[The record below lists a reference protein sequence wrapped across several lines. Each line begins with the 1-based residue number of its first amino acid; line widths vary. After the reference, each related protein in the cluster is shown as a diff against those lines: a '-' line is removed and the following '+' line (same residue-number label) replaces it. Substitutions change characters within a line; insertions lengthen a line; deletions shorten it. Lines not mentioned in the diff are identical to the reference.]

1 MTQAIAAVVVTLL
14 VAVVS
19 LIIWLSTARKKQV
32 QAEAA
37 TKALTG
43 AHEVQREGNKV
54 MAEPVADELA
64 WIDAARDR
72 LRDGS
77 DRS

>member
-19 LIIWLSTARKKQV
+19 LIIWLSTSRKKQV
-32 QAEAA
+32 QAETA
-37 TKALTG
+37 TKALQG

-64 WIDAARDR
+64 WLDSARDR
-72 LRDGS
+72 LRDSG

>member
-1 MTQAIAAVVVTLL
+1 MTQAIAAVVVTLF

-19 LIIWLSTARKKQV
+19 LVVWLSTARKKQV
-32 QAEAA
+32 EAETA

-54 MAEPVADELA
+54 MAEPVADEAA
-64 WIDAARDR
+64 WLDAAWDRVRDH
-72 LRDGS
+72 G

>member
-19 LIIWLSTARKKQV
+19 LIVWLSTARKKQV
-32 QAEAA
+32 KAEAA
-37 TKALTG
+37 TAALTG

-72 LRDGS
+72 LRNGS